1 MKTFSIGD
9 SIIGFILGF
18 ASYMFHDKMSP
29 VNNQEPI
36 KIQEN
41 DSMLVQYEST
51 LKDLDKAMDSANY
64 FSEAKVIENIEA
76 KNQLHSKNKYLNY
89 ENDILATAVNDAHRF
104 MYDSFTI
111 SDTIYIHKN

>member
-41 DSMLVQYEST
+41 DSMLVRYENT

-64 FSEAKVIENIEA
+64 FSESKIIESIEH
-76 KNQLHSKNKYLNY
+76 KNTLTDKNKHLNA
-89 ENDILATAVNDAHRF
+89 ENNILSMAINDAYRIVN
-104 MYDSFTI
+104 DSFTI